1 MLALGTLLALSFTA
15 ARPVPHAVAPT
26 VTVTVDS
33 SRHTVTIVTGPFDLP
48 NEPPMEEMMAMG
60 HEMVH
65 DAPVHRFAWPVDGWL
80 RGFEWSLADANGNP
94 VPKEVMHHLIMVN
107 FDRRQLLYDAAERL
121 MGAGSETDD
130 ATVPRTIGVPLYFP

>member
-1 MLALGTLLALSFTA
+1 MLALGTLLALSLAA

-121 MGAGSETDD
+121 MGAGS
-130 ATVPRTIGVPLYFP
+130 